1 MANRQMRGPVVT
13 PTSSQSP
20 AVHKENEKPRLL
32 ADERRRAVL
41 EIINREGRITIAEL
55 MRRFGV
61 SAVTA
66 RVDLAWLSKG
76 GRVVRSHGGAARLS
90 EPAFDTPLDIKAP
103 LHRAEKIR
111 IGKAAAALVRSGQLI
126 LLDSGTTTL
135 EIARSLNQSG
145 LELTVITHALN
156 IASELSHS
164 PQITLMMIG
173 GVLRRIS
180 QSFVGPQA
188 QKMLAQL
195 HVDHFFLAVDGL
207 DLDTGP
213 STPDVMEAELD
224 AAMIRIAKQTTVVA
238 DSSKIG
244 HRSLTVIAPIN
255 TVHRVIT
262 DAGVGPE
269 RRAALEAKGLEVLV
283 V

>member
-1 MANRQMRGPVVT
+1 VT
-13 PTSSQSP
+13 PTSSDSRAVSP
-20 AVHKENEKPRLL
+20 AVSKATERPRLL

-55 MRRFGV
+55 TKRFGV

-66 RVDLAWLSKG
+66 RVDLAWLTKG

-90 EPAFDTPLDIKAP
+90 EADFDTPLDIKAP
-103 LHRAEKIR
+103 LHRAEKVR
-111 IGKAAAALVRSGQLI
+111 IGKAAAALVRNGQTI
-126 LLDSGTTTL
+126 LLDSGTTTV

-156 IASELSHS
+156 IAAELSHS
-164 PQITLMMIG
+164 PQVTLMMIG

-207 DLDTGP
+207 DLETGP

-244 HRSLTVIAPIN
+244 RRSLTVIAPIN
-255 TVHRVIT
+255 SVHRVIT
-262 DAGVGPE
+262 DAGIGPE

>member
-1 MANRQMRGPVVT
+1 MT
-13 PTSSQSP
+13 PTSSDPP
-20 AVHKENEKPRLL
+20 AVSKETERPRLL

-41 EIINREGRITIAEL
+41 EIINREGRITISEL
-55 MRRFGV
+55 TKRFGV

-103 LHRAEKIR
+103 LHRAEKVR
-111 IGKAAAALVRSGQLI
+111 IGRAAAALVRSGQLI

-156 IASELSHS
+156 IAAELSHS

-207 DLDTGP
+207 DLETGP

-244 HRSLTVIAPIN
+244 RRSLTVIAPISS
-255 TVHRVIT
+255 VYRLIT
-262 DAGVGPE
+262 DSGVGPE

>member
-1 MANRQMRGPVVT
+1 LISNPQERT
-13 PTSSQSP
+13 
-20 AVHKENEKPRLL
+20 AVKDERERPRLL
-32 ADERRRAVL
+32 AEERRRAVL
-41 EIINREGRITIAEL
+41 EIINRDGRITISQL
-55 MRRFGV
+55 TKRFGV

-66 RVDLAWLSKG
+66 RVDLAWLTKR

-90 EPAFDTPLDIKAP
+90 EPALDAPLEIKAP
-103 LHRAEKIR
+103 LHRAEKVR
-111 IGKAAAALVRSGQLI
+111 IGKAAAALIRSGQTI

-135 EIARSLNQSG
+135 EVARALNQSD

-156 IASELSHS
+156 IAAELSHS

-173 GVLRRIS
+173 GELRRIS

-188 QKMLAQL
+188 HHMLAKL

-207 DLDTGP
+207 DLEVGP
-213 STPDVMEAELD
+213 STPDVLEAELD
-224 AAMIRIAKQTTVVA
+224 AAMIRIAKQTTLVA

-244 HRSLTVIAPIN
+244 RRSLTVIAPISS
-255 TVHRVIT
+255 VHRLIT
-262 DAGVGPE
+262 DSGVSGE
-269 RRAALEAKGLEVLV
+269 QRAALEAQGVEVLV